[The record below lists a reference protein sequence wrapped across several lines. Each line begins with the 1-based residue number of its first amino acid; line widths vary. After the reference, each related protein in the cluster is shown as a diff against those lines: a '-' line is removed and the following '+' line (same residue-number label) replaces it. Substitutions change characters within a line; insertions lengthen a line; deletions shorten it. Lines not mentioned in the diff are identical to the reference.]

1 MKLNEIEPKLELFKA
16 IQERSPTL
24 KLFQITDAETLDNFY
39 LNKFGERTA
48 TNVVIA
54 NPINM
59 VAQML
64 CGIYERKWNDLYDT
78 TISLSETFKGV
89 SKVETETYE
98 EQGTENNT
106 TTNTEQVS
114 AYDSDVFVDDNT
126 NSTVSDGSTTN
137 NYTRTKT
144 TDNPFINYENIFSF
158 METDEFLNTVFNDI
172 NSFITLKIFEVE

>member
-1 MKLNEIEPKLELFKA
+1 MKLKEIEPKLELFKA
-16 IQERSPTL
+16 IQEQAPTL
-24 KLFQITDAETLDNFY
+24 KLFELTDAETLDNFY

-48 TNVVIA
+48 GDVIITVSVDVVA
-54 NPINM
+54 K
-59 VAQML
+59 ML

-98 EQGTENNT
+98 EEGTENNT

-126 NSTVSDGSTTN
+126 NSMVSDGSTTN

-144 TDNPFINYENIFSF
+144 TNNPFIDYENIFSF

-172 NSFITLKIFEVE
+172 NSFITLKIFELE